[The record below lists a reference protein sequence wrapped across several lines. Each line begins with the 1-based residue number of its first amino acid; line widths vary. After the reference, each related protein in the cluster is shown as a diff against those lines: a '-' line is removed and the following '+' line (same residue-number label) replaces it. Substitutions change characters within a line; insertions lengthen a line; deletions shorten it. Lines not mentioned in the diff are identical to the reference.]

1 MTAAGES
8 VTLTSVD
15 TDFARLADP
24 FRGELLAHC
33 YRMLGSL
40 HDAED
45 AVQDT
50 YLRAW
55 RGYHRFEGR
64 SSLRRWLYTIA
75 TRACLTALDHRG
87 RRPLPAGLGP
97 PADDHRVALPPAD
110 AEIAWLQPMPNV
122 LLEGDDGDPASIV
135 AARSGIRLAFVAA
148 LQHLPAR
155 QRAVLVLRDV
165 LAWPSAEVATMLET
179 TTAGVNSALQR
190 ARDQLRT
197 LGLDAEE
204 MAEPDE
210 AGLRGLLDRY
220 ATAFTHADVGAL
232 VDLVRADVELEMPP
246 IPTWFTGRD
255 AVLGFLAARVLG
267 RPGNWRLTPTPTNNQ
282 PAFAVYGKTTEGSF
296 QPHGLHVLTVTGGRI
311 ARITSFNDPLLLLA
325 TGLSDVPVAPDR

>member
-15 TDFARLADP
+15 ADFAALADP
-24 FRGELLAHC
+24 FRSELLAHC

-55 RGYHRFEGR
+55 RGYDRFEGR

-75 TRACLTALDHRG
+75 TRTCLTALEHRG
-87 RRPLPAGLGP
+87 RRPLPSGLGP
-97 PADDHRVALPPAD
+97 PADDHRVALPTPA
-110 AEIAWLQPMPNV
+110 AEIAWLQPIPNV
-122 LLEGDDGDPASIV
+122 LLQRPDDDPGSIV
-135 AARSGIRLAFVAA
+135 AARSGIRLAFIAA

-155 QRAVLVLRDV
+155 QRAALILRDV
-165 LAWPSAEVATMLET
+165 LAWPAADVATMLET
-179 TTAGVNSALQR
+179 TTAGINSALQR

-204 MAEPDE
+204 VAEPDE

-220 ATAFTHADVGAL
+220 ATAFTQADVGAL

-246 IPTWFTGRD
+246 LATWFTGRD
-255 AVLGFLAARVLG
+255 AVLRFLAARVLG
-267 RPGNWRLTPTPTNNQ
+267 RPGNWRLTPTFANSQ
-282 PAFAVYGKTTEGSF
+282 PAYAAYGKATDGGF
-296 QPHGLHVLTVTGGRI
+296 HPHGLHVLTVTGNRI
-311 ARITSFNDPLLLLA
+311 ARITSFNDPLLLVA
-325 TGLSDVPVAPDR
+325 AGLTDAM

>member
-1 MTAAGES
+1 
-8 VTLTSVD
+8 VTLTTVD
-15 TDFARLADP
+15 ADFARLADP

-55 RGYHRFEGR
+55 RGYDRFEGR

-75 TRACLTALDHRG
+75 TRACLTALDHRA
-87 RRPLPAGLGP
+87 RRPLPSGLGP
-97 PADDHRVALPPAD
+97 PSDDDRVALPAAD
-110 AEIAWLQPMPNV
+110 AEIPWLQPMPNA
-122 LLEGDDGDPASIV
+122 LLQRPDDDPASIV

-155 QRAVLVLRDV
+155 QRAALILRDV
-165 LAWPSAEVATMLET
+165 LAWPAAEVAGMLET

-197 LGLDAEE
+197 LGLDAEA
-204 MAEPDE
+204 MAEPDD

-220 ATAFTHADVGAL
+220 ATAFTRADVGAL

-246 IPTWFTGRD
+246 IPSWFTGRD

-267 RPGNWRLTPTPTNNQ
+267 RPGSWRLAPTRANGQ
-282 PAFAVYGKTTEGSF
+282 PAYAAYGKTTDGSF
-296 QPHGLHVLTVTGGRI
+296 HPHGLHVLTVTGDRI
-311 ARITSFNDPLLLLA
+311 ARITSFNDPLLLVAAGLA
-325 TGLSDVPVAPDR
+325 DAPAYPDR